1 MLTILIPTK
10 DRPYLAMRA
19 VECVLAQK
27 EFGKKISLVVSD
39 NSELK
44 NNRKVMSN
52 FCKSK
57 NLIYLKTP
65 EVLPMTKHW
74 NWAFERIIDLN
85 KYITILTDRM
95 ILKNNI
101 FDEIFDILKEPS
113 VKILSYPND
122 SIGSLKTILGRIYFA
137 KLQTTSGKLK
147 NFSSDYLLKC
157 ASECI
162 LPMALPRM
170 LNSIVCAK
178 VVKNK
183 KKRFGK
189 FFDSLAPDFNM
200 CWSLLSMEKNIYY
213 LDKSILISAGA
224 QFSNGATYESGN
236 SFAAKSFSKLSVTK
250 EGFFMTPLPNIMQG
264 VNGILHEYENIK
276 KITNN
281 LPEPDFHQWYGRIV
295 QSLKSQKIK
304 SQKIDKFKLNIEKFF
319 KSDCWRWSD
328 DDSPNEESKNFYK
341 RLIKFK
347 NLFFTGRLFFSE
359 EKAIK
364 KIVSSYS
371 FGPHLKERTYF

>member
-19 VECVLAQK
+19 IECVINQNQWS
-27 EFGKKISLVVSD
+27 KKISLVVSD
-39 NSELK
+39 NSEIK
-44 NNRKVMSN
+44 NNRKILSN
-52 FCKSK
+52 FCKGK
-57 NLIYLKTP
+57 NLIYHETP
-65 EVLPMTKHW
+65 KVLPMTKHW
-74 NWAFERIIDLN
+74 NWAFELIIDLN

-101 FDEIFDILKEPS
+101 FDEIFDILKETS

-122 SIGSLKTILGRIYFA
+122 SIGSLQTILGRIYFA

-147 NFSSDYLLKC
+147 TFSSDYLLKC

-170 LNSIVCAK
+170 LNSIVCVK

-183 KKRFGK
+183 KKKFGN
-189 FFDSLAPDFNM
+189 FFDSMAPDFNM

-224 QFSNGATYESGN
+224 QFSNGATSDSGN
-236 SFAAKSFSKLSVTK
+236 SFASKSFSKLSVTK
-250 EGFFMTPLPNIMQG
+250 KGFFMTPLPNIMQG
-264 VNGILHEYENIK
+264 VNSILHEYENIK
-276 KITNN
+276 KINNN
-281 LPEPDFHQWYGRIV
+281 LPEPDFHQWYGRIA
-295 QSLKSQKIK
+295 QSLK
-304 SQKIDKFKLNIEKFF
+304 SQKIDKFKLDIEKLF

-328 DDSPNEESKNFYK
+328 GDFANEESKNFYK

-347 NLFFTGRLFFSE
+347 NLFFTGNLFLSE

-364 KIVSSYS
+364 KIVSSYR
-371 FGPHLKERTYF
+371 FGPYLKKRTYF